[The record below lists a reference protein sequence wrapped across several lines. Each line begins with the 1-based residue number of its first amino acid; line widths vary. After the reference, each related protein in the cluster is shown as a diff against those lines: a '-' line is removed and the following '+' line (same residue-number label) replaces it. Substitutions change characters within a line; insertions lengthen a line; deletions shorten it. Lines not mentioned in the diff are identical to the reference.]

1 MNTTDSA
8 LQTLLDIEL
17 PPPPPD
23 YSAVIFITLCAV
35 VISAIGLYLLRHR
48 LWSQRARARRG
59 LRRERA
65 LLRRGSL
72 DGRSAAYRI
81 AATLRAGLGLSCVS
95 PSTPLPAPLATQR
108 DRWERFV
115 DTLHR
120 ARYSPAPCS
129 AREQERLFIDAEFW
143 LRRWP

>member
-1 MNTTDSA
+1 MNTTDKP

-23 YSAVIFITLCAV
+23 YSAVIFIAASAI
-35 VISAIGLYLLRHR
+35 VIGVIGLYLLWRC
-48 LWSQRARARRG
+48 LWSRRARARRG
-59 LRRERA
+59 LRRQRA
-65 LLRRGSL
+65 LLRRGNT
-72 DGRSAAYRI
+72 DGRRAAYRI

-108 DRWERFV
+108 DRWERFI

-120 ARYSPAPCS
+120 ARYSRAPCS
-129 AREQERLFIDAEFW
+129 AREQERLFTDAEFW